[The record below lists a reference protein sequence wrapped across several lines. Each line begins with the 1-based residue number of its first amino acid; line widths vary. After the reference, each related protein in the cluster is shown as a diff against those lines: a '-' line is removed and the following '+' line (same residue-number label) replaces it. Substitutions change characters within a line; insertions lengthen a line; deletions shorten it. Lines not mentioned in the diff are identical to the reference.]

1 MSHNRFKLVAI
12 AALLVGAMFATVGCS
27 REGEVHAGTR
37 ETSKVV
43 TVAVSRVE
51 RHDLSQSL
59 RVAAEFRP
67 FQEIDVH
74 AKVAGFVK
82 EIYVDVGSR
91 VRKGQTLAV

>member
-1 MSHNRFKLVAI
+1 MSHNRFEVVAV
-12 AALLVGAMFATVGCS
+12 ATLLVGTLFLTVSCS
-27 REGEVHAGTR
+27 REQEVHAGTTGR
-37 ETSKVV
+37 MA
-43 TVAVSRVE
+43 TVAFAKVE
-51 RHDLSQSL
+51 RANLSQDL